1 MGDFLKKSFKRSLK
15 STFLPI
21 FALYMEH
28 LIKKYRFLL
37 ARTQIDFTRFL
48 FKIISRKAPAW
59 IILGGRGTGKTTLL
73 LQFIKLE
80 LDPEKSL
87 YLSLDDLYFR
97 EFGLYQTAET
107 FFHAGG
113 EHLALDEVHKYPG
126 WQQEIKNIIDFLPGL
141 RLYISGSSVL
151 ELKKAEA
158 DLSRRVLFYNLP
170 ELSLREFL
178 FLQHKLDLPQISL
191 TQILN
196 QHVEISEDYLS
207 KIEKPLMYFGE
218 YLKVGAYP
226 FYKNDPE
233 DYLLRIQ
240 QLVKMIIDYDL
251 PEATQITVGTQ
262 NQIKKLLQIIS
273 QSVPFIPNVSKLA
286 EDLGTSRTRLIEML
300 HYLEAANLTRNLWSA
315 TKGISLLNK
324 PEKIYLHNTSL
335 MYALGQNNPDIG
347 NTRETALFAWVENA
361 GIPITYTKQGDFL
374 LNETITLEIGGRKKG
389 GKQIAGQPD
398 GYIVAD
404 DLPLGFGNKI
414 PLWLWGFLY

>member
-1 MGDFLKKSFKRSLK
+1 
-15 STFLPI
+15 
-21 FALYMEH
+21 MEQ
-28 LIKKYRFLL
+28 LTKKYRFLL
-37 ARTQIDFTRFL
+37 ARTQLNFKRFL
-48 FKIISRKAPAW
+48 FQKISRKATAW
-59 IILGGRGTGKTTLL
+59 MILGARGTGKTTLL
-73 LQFIKLE
+73 LQFIKAE

-87 YLSLDDLYFR
+87 YLSLDDLYFK
-97 EFGLYQTAET
+97 ELGLYQTAET

-113 EHLALDEVHKYPG
+113 EHLALDEVHKYLG
-126 WQQEIKNIIDFLPGL
+126 WQQEIKNILDFLPGL

-178 FLQHKLDLPQISL
+178 FLQHRFDLPQITLPQLL
-191 TQILN
+191 TQ
-196 QHVEISEDYLS
+196 HTEISEDYLNTL
-207 KIEKPLMYFGE
+207 EKPLMYFGE

-226 FYKNDPE
+226 FYQNDPE
-233 DYLLRIQ
+233 DYLLKIQ

-273 QSVPFIPNVSKLA
+273 QSVPFTPNVTKLA
-286 EDLGTSRTRLIEML
+286 EDLSTSRTRLIEML
-300 HYLEAANLTRNLWSA
+300 QYLEAANLTRNLWSA

-347 NTRETALFAWVENA
+347 NARETALLAWVENA
-361 GIPITYTKQGDFL
+361 GIPITYSKNGDFL
-374 LNETITLEIGGRKKG
+374 VNETVTLEIGGRKKG